1 MPCPHCNTIIP
12 RFCSECGKPVSQRR
26 PRFCSECGQPLPP
39 PVAARAAAP
48 VPVAAPVAD
57 SPSTDRIKQEIRNK
71 EREIADIRRNI
82 DERTEEYER
91 KGYRNAD
98 PGWYIPLYKEID
110 KLAEEIRRLTSSL

>member
-1 MPCPHCNTIIP
+1 MYCPHCHVANPPTA
-12 RFCSECGKPVSQRR
+12 RFCSW
-26 PRFCSECGQPLPP
+26 CGQPQS
-39 PVAARAAAP
+39 AT
-48 VPVAAPVAD
+48 VAAPVAA

-71 EREIADIRRNI
+71 EREIDDIRRNI

-110 KLAEEIRRLTSSL
+110 KLTEEIRQLTSSL